1 MSLPDL
7 AAGGNSEGQRGYSS
21 GHGSHDDN
29 SVMSAGV
36 SKSNKLTSSTNYH
49 KERRIL
55 STVESSCQET
65 YVSSRNDSVT
75 VKVGIRVCTTSP
87 SLESCE
93 YHIPMSGDEI
103 VALFSSQP
111 KHIRLSHSYIHCAP

>member
-1 MSLPDL
+1 MGTLRETVFTTLRGCSNSESRRFPIEAMSLPDL

-55 STVESSCQET
+55 STVESSCQGN
-65 YVSSRNDSVT
+65 VR
-75 VKVGIRVCTTSP
+75 
-87 SLESCE
+87 
-93 YHIPMSGDEI
+93 
-103 VALFSSQP
+103 
-111 KHIRLSHSYIHCAP
+111 